1 MDSTIEILKSELAQA
16 VLDSGKMIGTAMII
30 SLIIGGAL
38 GLILYLTSNKLFF
51 KNKLINSIA
60 GFFVNIIRSLPF
72 VILLVLLIP
81 FTNII
86 VGSSIGPEAAT
97 VPITI
102 ASIAFFAR
110 LSEGAFSEVDNGVI
124 EAAISSG
131 ASLHLILSDVLI
143 VEAFPSLIRGV
154 TVNLVSLIG
163 FSAMAGIVGGGGIG
177 DLAIRYGYYRYET
190 GVMIVTVL
198 ILVILVQ
205 SIQFIGDSLAAKF
218 SRR

>member
-1 MDSTIEILKSELAQA
+1 MENTIEILKVELLQA
-16 VLDSGKMIGTAMII
+16 VLDSSKMIVTAMII
-30 SLIIGGAL
+30 SLFVGGAI

-51 KNKLINSIA
+51 KNKIINASFII
-60 GFFVNIIRSLPF
+60 NIIRSLPF
-72 VILLVLLIP
+72 VILLVLLLP
-81 FTNII
+81 VTKLI

-110 LSEGAFSEVDNGVI
+110 LSEGAFSEVDSGVI

-131 ASLHLILSDVLI
+131 ASFKLILTDVLI
-143 VEAFPSLIRGV
+143 VEALPSLIRAI

-190 GVMIVTVL
+190 GVMIVTVA

-205 SIQFIGDSLAAKF
+205 FIQISGDLIAGKVY
-218 SRR
+218 RR